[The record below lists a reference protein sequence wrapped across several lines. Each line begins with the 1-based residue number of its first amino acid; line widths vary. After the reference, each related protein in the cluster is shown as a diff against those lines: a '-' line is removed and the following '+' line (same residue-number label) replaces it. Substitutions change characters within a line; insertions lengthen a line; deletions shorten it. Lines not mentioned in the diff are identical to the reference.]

1 MWLWNVSVRTNF
13 YQCRLPFFLTSIEI
27 VVEVR
32 NTLFH
37 YPKANNISFCIVR
50 QCKNWYHW
58 LSLVGFGWNKRE
70 NISTWSWSMDL
81 AVLFSYAVASS
92 QISSRLALPLSQK
105 PIELTLTWCTQ
116 ILTSQ
121 QLKLRV
127 EVISS
132 CSPFYQGDD
141 VILLSKANTM
151 INSCRWR
158 E

>member
-13 YQCRLPFFLTSIEI
+13 YRCRLPFFLTSIEI

-58 LSLVGFGWNKRE
+58 LSLVGTNKR
-70 NISTWSWSMDL
+70 IFHIWSWSMDL
-81 AVLFSYAVASS
+81 AVLFSYVVASS

-116 ILTSQ
+116 ILTNQ

-127 EVISS
+127 EVISL